1 MQKFKVAQIYPKV
14 DPKSSQS
21 SVYFKVM
28 SFSKA
33 QIVTKYLG
41 YFCKKICYQE
51 FSKIAPIWSHC
62 LDSTKQINMLL
73 FNITK
78 AAESK
83 QEKQDVSCTVIFPP
97 MKQISEF
104 SMMRLYHQQYKTLFY
119 NVHFSS
125 NHLNLTCAGQIKKKW
140 TQSKGQQIEQHKTVI
155 DKLLT
160 VTISF
165 SCFFKYLIST
175 QFMLD

>member
-1 MQKFKVAQIYPKV
+1 MSGNYRGIDYGLRNRIDSYLLSSQPVTGGKCDQMKELKVAQIYTKV

-97 MKQISEF
+97 MK
-104 SMMRLYHQQYKTLFY
+104 
-119 NVHFSS
+119 
-125 NHLNLTCAGQIKKKW
+125 
-140 TQSKGQQIEQHKTVI
+140 
-155 DKLLT
+155 
-160 VTISF
+160 
-165 SCFFKYLIST
+165 
-175 QFMLD
+175 